1 MPLCC
6 DRLQQKIDE
15 LLHENEELRKIVECR
30 KLDRLEIYEKSVEY
44 ERQVAEMH
52 QRITG
57 HLTKLWKDVTDVEKL
72 KIGVP
77 TNDILNGFDFI
88 SIATDTVPTE
98 EQLNQQGAFS
108 TIPMKCGEI
117 YVGQVKQHKLPVQG
131 GDLGGLYH
139 TLFSQARVMNPA
151 MTCIV
156 YSSSG
161 YTKDCI
167 DGFNQINIHGFT
179 LPFAEDG
186 THLSHYPTGSD
197 YFLRLF
203 QVSQL
208 ESSDLLLSLLGLPVR
223 RS

>member
-1 MPLCC
+1 MHCERC
-6 DRLQQKIDE
+6 DVLE
-15 LLHENEELRKIVECR
+15 CENTELRRIIECSKR
-30 KLDRLEIYEKSVEY
+30 NRLYAM
-44 ERQVAEMH
+44 QVAKMH

-57 HLTKLWKDVTDVEKL
+57 HVTKLWNDVTNVEKL
-72 KIGVP
+72 RIGVP
-77 TNDILNGFDFI
+77 TNVEKLNEDIDFSDFFI
-88 SIATDTVPTE
+88 CIGTDTVPTE
-98 EQLNQQGAFS
+98 EQLNQQGAFA
-108 TIPMKCGEI
+108 TIPIKCGEI
-117 YVGQVKQHKLPVQG
+117 YVGQVKHHESPVQG
-131 GDLGGLYH
+131 SDLGGLYH